1 MSSKENNFKE
11 QFKQALISTAK
22 VISEDYKLDIKKL
35 DKDLNNKKTDFFDI
49 TNLSNKNDFVRLR
62 AETDSGAL
70 KKKFSNKE
78 IFNKKKVLE
87 KTNTHEQDMALRL
100 MFEIAISDGS
110 LDKKELELIKKRAN
124 KIFSKEVKVS
134 SVIKKIIDETES
146 STSIYPTVTKINE
159 EYSVNEKENL
169 LELLWEV
176 VAADELVSPYE
187 EGLYFKIA
195 ELIKIKRAKANQ
207 IKQSY

>member
-1 MSSKENNFKE
+1 MKMF
-11 QFKQALISTAK
+11 
-22 VISEDYKLDIKKL
+22 
-35 DKDLNNKKTDFFDI
+35 
-49 TNLSNKNDFVRLR
+49 
-62 AETDSGAL
+62 
-70 KKKFSNKE
+70 KE

-124 KIFSKEVKVS
+124 KIFPKEVKVS

-146 STSIYPTVTKINE
+146 STSIYPTVKKINE
-159 EYSVNEKENL
+159 EYSANEKENL

>member
-1 MSSKENNFKE
+1 MKMF
-11 QFKQALISTAK
+11 
-22 VISEDYKLDIKKL
+22 
-35 DKDLNNKKTDFFDI
+35 
-49 TNLSNKNDFVRLR
+49 
-62 AETDSGAL
+62 
-70 KKKFSNKE
+70 KE
-78 IFNKKKVLE
+78 IFSKKKVLE

-124 KIFSKEVKVS
+124 KIFPKEINVS
-134 SVIKKIIDETES
+134 SVVKKIIDETES
-146 STSIYPTVTKINE
+146 STSIYPTVKKINE
-159 EYSVNEKENL
+159 EYSANEKENL

-207 IKQSY
+207 IKQNY

>member
-1 MSSKENNFKE
+1 MF
-11 QFKQALISTAK
+11 
-22 VISEDYKLDIKKL
+22 
-35 DKDLNNKKTDFFDI
+35 
-49 TNLSNKNDFVRLR
+49 
-62 AETDSGAL
+62 
-70 KKKFSNKE
+70 KE
-78 IFNKKKVLE
+78 IFNKKKFLE

-124 KIFSKEVKVS
+124 KIFPKEIKVS

-146 STSIYPTVTKINE
+146 STSIYPTVQKINE
-159 EYSVNEKENL
+159 EYSANEKENL

>member
-1 MSSKENNFKE
+1 MKIF
-11 QFKQALISTAK
+11 
-22 VISEDYKLDIKKL
+22 
-35 DKDLNNKKTDFFDI
+35 
-49 TNLSNKNDFVRLR
+49 
-62 AETDSGAL
+62 
-70 KKKFSNKE
+70 KE
-78 IFNKKKVLE
+78 IFNKKQVLE

-124 KIFSKEVKVS
+124 KILSEEIKVS

-146 STSIYPTVTKINE
+146 STSIYPTVTRINE
-159 EYSVNEKENL
+159 EYSANEKENL

-187 EGLYFKIA
+187 EVLYFKIA
-195 ELIKIKRAKANQ
+195 ELIKIKRTKANQ
-207 IKQSY
+207 IKQNY

>member
-1 MSSKENNFKE
+1 M
-11 QFKQALISTAK
+11 
-22 VISEDYKLDIKKL
+22 
-35 DKDLNNKKTDFFDI
+35 
-49 TNLSNKNDFVRLR
+49 
-62 AETDSGAL
+62 
-70 KKKFSNKE
+70 
-78 IFNKKKVLE
+78 FNKKKVLE

-110 LDKKELELIKKRAN
+110 LDKKELELIKKRAD
-124 KIFSKEVKVS
+124 KIFPKEVKVS

-146 STSIYPTVTKINE
+146 STSIYPTVKKINE
-159 EYSVNEKENL
+159 EYSINEKENL

-207 IKQSY
+207 IKQSYYGLFM

>member
-1 MSSKENNFKE
+1 MKMFK
-11 QFKQALISTAK
+11 
-22 VISEDYKLDIKKL
+22 DI
-35 DKDLNNKKTDFFDI
+35 
-49 TNLSNKNDFVRLR
+49 
-62 AETDSGAL
+62 
-70 KKKFSNKE
+70 FSQ
-78 IFNKKKVLE
+78 KKVLE

-124 KIFSKEVKVS
+124 KIFPKEIKVS
-134 SVIKKIIDETES
+134 NVIKKIIDETES
-146 STSIYPTVTKINE
+146 STSIYPTVKKINE